1 MINGIAPV
9 LVFTFPL
16 GDPLASSKDLSGI
29 PYLKDAFLKNIGI
42 PIPIY
47 LDARLTGIYIDSE
60 SKNIDIQ
67 TTVEATKD
75 GDTPD
80 ISQRGL
86 DSTVTINMKA
96 SKGSVMLTAILALI
110 DMAFQRV
117 VSQTYSVSY
126 FNGST
131 TIIGGLLHGF
141 STSTDS
147 DNDLVIIS
155 LQLSKSNMKI
165 SNPLPTSNFG
175 KFQGTVEVI
184 KGK

>member
-9 LVFTFPL
+9 LIFTFPL
-16 GDPLASSKDLSGI
+16 ADTDALFKTLSGVPLLTDNI
-29 PYLKDAFLKNIGI
+29 LKSVGI

-47 LDARLTGIYIDSE
+47 LDERLTGIYIDSE

-75 GDTPD
+75 GETPD
-80 ISQRGL
+80 ISQRGI
-86 DSTVTINMKA
+86 DSTVTVNMKA
-96 SKGSVMLTAILALI
+96 SKNSVVLTAILALI

-117 VSQTYSVSY
+117 VSKSYNVSY

-141 STSTDS
+141 STSIDS
-147 DNDLVIIS
+147 DNDLVMIT

-165 SNPLPTSNFG
+165 SNPLPVPNFG
-175 KFQGTVEVI
+175 KVSGTTPI
-184 KGK
+184 LGS

>member
-1 MINGIAPV
+1 MINGLAPV
-9 LVFTFPL
+9 LIFTFPL
-16 GDPLASSKDLSGI
+16 TEKDALFKSLSGV
-29 PYLKDAFLKNIGI
+29 PLLSESFLTDIGI

-47 LDARLTGIYIDSE
+47 LDEKLTGIYIDSE
-60 SKNIDIQ
+60 SRSIDIQ
-67 TTVEATKD
+67 TTVEATKE
-75 GDTPD
+75 GETPD

-86 DSTVTINMKA
+86 DNQVTINMKA
-96 SKGSVMLTAILALI
+96 SKNSVMLTAILALI

-117 VSQTYSVSY
+117 VSRSYNVSY

-147 DNDLVIIS
+147 DNDLVTIS

-165 SNPLPTSNFG
+165 AKIAPPAEFSKLSGTTPLT
-175 KFQGTVEVI
+175 K
-184 KGK
+184 

>member
-1 MINGIAPV
+1 MINGLAPV

-16 GDPLASSKDLSGI
+16 TETDALFKSLSGV
-29 PYLKDAFLKNIGI
+29 PLLSDSLLKGIGI

-47 LDARLTGIYIDSE
+47 LDERLTGIYIDSE
-60 SKNIDIQ
+60 SKNVDIQ
-67 TTVEATKD
+67 TTVEATKE
-75 GDTPD
+75 GETPD
-80 ISQRGL
+80 ISQRGI

-96 SKGSVMLTAILALI
+96 SRSSVMLTAIVALI

-117 VSQTYSVSY
+117 VSKSYTVSY

-147 DNDLVIIS
+147 DNDLVMIS
-155 LQLSKSNMKI
+155 LQISKSNMKI
-165 SNPLPTSNFG
+165 VNPLPVASFSKSTG
-175 KFQGTVEVI
+175 I
-184 KGK
+184 IPL